1 MKKRIFARIFLNS
14 FFALILLSVC
24 IAPQLSHAQTPA
36 ASTTIKLDLQNPIDS
51 DNIQEFIDS
60 LMTGVVE
67 LLTPVIVLMF
77 LWTGFLFIKAQG
89 NGEKLTEAKKSLM
102 YTIIGAAL
110 VLGADGLSHVL
121 QSTFTGI

>member
-24 IAPQLSHAQTPA
+24 VAPQLSHAQA